1 MSSGFIVTGMD
12 ESPSGAICPL
22 RYTQSGLIIME
33 QEDDCDA
40 VVDAMLASC
49 YSEEFCVSLDWD
61 TSFIARLM
69 KAGFLVMSVTMV
81 DMDKT
86 GKLFLRDIVLPK
98 LHLIRSA
105 LFFPSLHIKRSVKS
119 RLSRYELRFDTD
131 FETVVNK
138 CLKTHGDEWLT
149 PSLINTLFLLREQ
162 SGAKTPENAEIS
174 EKIEHP
180 PDTKNLYSLVP
191 ADFPRPVSFSLYR
204 GGELKAG
211 EFGVIYGRVYTSY
224 SGYREEDNAGTVQMI
239 LMVRALEKAGF
250 AFLDFGMPLD
260 YKAALGAQNISP
272 EEFVR
277 LFRAARTTPDG
288 NDSIGNRK
296 PL

>member
-12 ESPSGAICPL
+12 ESPSVSICPL

-40 VVDAMLASC
+40 VVDAMLATG
-49 YSEEFCVSLDWD
+49 YSEEFCISLDWD

-86 GKLFLRDIVLPK
+86 GKLFLRDLVLPK

-105 LFFPSLHIKRSVKS
+105 LFFPDLHVKRSVKS

-131 FETVVNK
+131 FKTVVNK
-138 CLKTHGDEWLT
+138 CLITHGDEWLT
-149 PSLINTLFLLREQ
+149 PSLIKTLFLLREQ
-162 SGAKTPENAEIS
+162 SGAEISESAETPENAGGS
-174 EKIEHP
+174 EKIERLP
-180 PDTKNLYSLVP
+180 ELIP

-224 SGYREEDNAGTVQMI
+224 SGYKEEDNAGTVQMI

-277 LFRAARTTPDG
+277 LFRAARTA
-288 NDSIGNRK
+288 I
-296 PL
+296 

>member
-1 MSSGFIVTGMD
+1 MSSGFIVTSMD
-12 ESPSGAICPL
+12 ERQSWLFYPL
-22 RYTQSGLIIME
+22 RYTQSGLIIMGP
-33 QEDDCDA
+33 EDDCDA
-40 VVDAMLASC
+40 VVDLMLASG
-49 YSEEFCVSLDWD
+49 YSGEFCVSLDWD
-61 TSFIARLM
+61 TPFIARLM
-69 KAGFLVMSVTMV
+69 KAGFLVMSATMV
-81 DMDKT
+81 DMDNT

-105 LFFPSLHIKRSVKS
+105 LFFPALHVKRSVKS

-131 FETVVNK
+131 FKTVVNK

-149 PSLINTLFLLREQ
+149 PSLIKSLFLLREQ
-162 SGAKTPENAEIS
+162 SGAETPPELI
-174 EKIEHP
+174 
-180 PDTKNLYSLVP
+180 P

-239 LMVRALEKAGF
+239 LMVKALEKAGF

-260 YKAALGAQNISP
+260 YKADLGAQNISP
-272 EEFVR
+272 EEFVS

-288 NDSIGNRK
+288 NKSIKNRK